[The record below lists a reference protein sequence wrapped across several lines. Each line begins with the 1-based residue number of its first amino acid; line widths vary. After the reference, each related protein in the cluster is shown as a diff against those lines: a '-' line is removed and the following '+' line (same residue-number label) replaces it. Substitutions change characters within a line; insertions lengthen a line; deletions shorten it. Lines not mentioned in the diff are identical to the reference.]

1 MVPVTDRVPWF
12 PDPSS
17 LNTMDSIST
26 ALSYCYETTDYS
38 SSYHEDSNGLYETV
52 TEVTQGPAYPSH
64 GEVVDILLHTEAEVS
79 CAESA
84 VDYSDYYS
92 AHAQC
97 FSLDTGGG
105 QGGQGQEA
113 GGAWGPEY
121 SFHMPSLSPAQSAS
135 SSETEQKPRHNILLQ
150 RTHKKRS
157 KVCGGSRAG
166 AGRFEDPGK
175 REQYKRAA
183 CERERTRMKDCNKIF
198 TQLRE
203 GLPLTRASGKR
214 LSKIETLR
222 MAIKYIKHLKTV
234 LSYPVGH
241 HVPDHVLTFDPSQDQ

>member
-17 LNTMDSIST
+17 SLDTMDSIST

-38 SSYHEDSNGLYETV
+38 SSYHEDSNGLYETSV

-92 AHAQC
+92 THAQYI
-97 FSLDTGGG
+97 SDG
-105 QGGQGQEA
+105 QPQEA
-113 GGAWGPEY
+113 GEAWGPEF

-157 KVCGGSRAG
+157 KVIGGSRAG

-183 CERERTRMKDCNKIF
+183 CERERARMKDCNKIF

-241 HVPDHVLTFDPSQDQ
+241 HVPDHVLTFDPSQDE

>member
-17 LNTMDSIST
+17 ADTMDSIST

-52 TEVTQGPAYPSH
+52 ADVTETQAYPSH
-64 GEVVDILLHTEAEVS
+64 GEVVDILLHTEAEVN

-97 FSLDTGGG
+97 FSLETD
-105 QGGQGQEA
+105 QHQEA
-113 GGAWGPEY
+113 MAWGPEY
-121 SFHMPSLSPAQSAS
+121 SFQSQSPAQSVS

-157 KVCGGSRAG
+157 KVSGGSKAG
-166 AGRFEDPGK
+166 AGRFEDAGK

-183 CERERTRMKDCNKIF
+183 CERERARMKDCNKIF

-234 LSYPVGH
+234 LSFPVGQ
-241 HVPDHVLTFDPSQDQ
+241 HVPDHVLTFDPSQAQ

>member
-1 MVPVTDRVPWF
+1 
-12 PDPSS
+12 
-17 LNTMDSIST
+17 MDTIST
-26 ALSYCYETTDYS
+26 ALSYCYDTTDYS
-38 SSYHEDSNGLYETV
+38 NSYHEDSNGFYETV
-52 TEVTQGPAYPSH
+52 AEVTEAYPSH

-79 CAESA
+79 YAESA

-92 AHAQC
+92 AQQAQW
-97 FSLDTGGG
+97 LMDTGNRG
-105 QGGQGQEA
+105 QPPEAWGQEV
-113 GGAWGPEY
+113 
-121 SFHMPSLSPAQSAS
+121 SSLHHDHHDPSLSPAPSVS
-135 SSETEQKPRHNILLQ
+135 SSEPEARPRHNILLQ

-157 KVCGGSRAG
+157 KAGGASSRAG
-166 AGRFEDPGK
+166 AARFEDAGK

-183 CERERTRMKDCNKIF
+183 CERERARMKDCNKIF

-241 HVPDHVLTFDPSQDQ
+241 HVPDHVLTFDPSL

>member
-1 MVPVTDRVPWF
+1 
-12 PDPSS
+12 
-17 LNTMDSIST
+17 MDSIST
-26 ALSYCYETTDYS
+26 ALSYCYEATDYS
-38 SSYHEDSNGLYETV
+38 NSYHEDSNGLYENI
-52 TEVTQGPAYPSH
+52 TEVTDHQDYVTYPSH
-64 GEVVDILLHTEAEVS
+64 GEVVDILLHTEAEAN

-92 AHAQC
+92 AHAQWAGEPQEA
-97 FSLDTGGG
+97 SGAWS
-105 QGGQGQEA
+105 GQEY
-113 GGAWGPEY
+113 GFQ
-121 SFHMPSLSPAQSAS
+121 SSVSPAQSAS
-135 SSETEQKPRHNILLQ
+135 SSELEEQQKPRHNILLQ

-157 KVCGGSRAG
+157 KVIGGSRAG
-166 AGRFEDPGK
+166 AGRFDDPGK

-183 CERERTRMKDCNKIF
+183 CERERARMKDCNKIF

-234 LSYPVGH
+234 LSYPVGQ